1 MRVKRWIYEVKY
13 TLKDCP
19 MLTRTLPDLYGEESY
34 AEMEAEKLKIK
45 LGDTYAVVKVVPRH
59 LIDNDYND
67 DFKEFIYGSRI

>member
-19 MLTRTLPDLYGEESY
+19 MLTRTLPDLYEDERD
-34 AEMEAEKLKIK
+34 AEFEAGKLKHE

-59 LIDNDYND
+59 LVYNDYNV
-67 DFKEFIYGSRI
+67 EYRSGW

>member
-1 MRVKRWIYEVKY
+1 
-13 TLKDCP
+13 

-59 LIDNDYND
+59 LVYNDYNV
-67 DFKEFIYGSRI
+67 EYRSGW

>member
-19 MLTRTLPDLYGEESY
+19 MLTHTLPDLYEEERD
-34 AEMEAEKLKIK
+34 AELEAEKLKLE

-59 LIDNDYND
+59 LVSNKYNV
-67 DFKEFIYGSRI
+67 EYRNGW